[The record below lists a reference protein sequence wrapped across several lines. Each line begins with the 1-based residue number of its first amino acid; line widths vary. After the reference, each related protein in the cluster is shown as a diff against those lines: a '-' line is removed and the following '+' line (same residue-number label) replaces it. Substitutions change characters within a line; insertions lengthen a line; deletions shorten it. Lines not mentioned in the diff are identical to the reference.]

1 MPSSLHSVPI
11 RACHLL
17 RLLCAPSPAPEAASA
32 SPRASPKPWSEQR
45 PVWHSLQ
52 SLPAAR
58 SHSTPPRDRN
68 GPKSSHPICS
78 SKAHI
83 RHDPAVE
90 TTCCCAQVGA
100 VKSASSP
107 KLCHGL
113 AGRTWA
119 RNGSCRNTCFALLF
133 YQNGANLSGWPRV
146 LQRSTWELWLGQS
159 GVLSISSRTLSRGR
173 RGPCPPPGEGRT
185 RGSTDCSPG
194 PCTTFTLGLLI
205 LNYFEMIIYLKH
217 INPETVA
224 TPTPRGDPHSAQP
237 PLDALPGGCVQ
248 GQHPFG
254 RQKLAGSPSSCRSCS
269 PAHGPGPASDPMVWP
284 VLLRPPPPPPGGSA
298 SLS

>member
-107 KLCHGL
+107 KLCHGP

-133 YQNGANLSGWPRV
+133 YQNGADLSGWPRV

-224 TPTPRGDPHSAQP
+224 TPTPRGDPTRPSPHSTP
-237 PLDALPGGCVQ
+237 SRVGVCRGSTPLEGRSLQEAPRVAEAALQ
-248 GQHPFG
+248 LTG
-254 RQKLAGSPSSCRSCS
+254 RG
-269 PAHGPGPASDPMVWP
+269 
-284 VLLRPPPPPPGGSA
+284 LRLTPWSG
-298 SLS
+298 LFF